1 MKILT
6 VKTIDNKQMKR
17 LLTVEANG
25 KRKRNFWRLSLHEF
39 NRYVETAPRETTLS
53 KKKKKLPLKC
63 ELLISLGNLIAQAAI
78 LAMKNNGLGP

>member
-53 KKKKKLPLKC
+53 KKKKKITSQMRTANITRQPHCAGSYSCNEK
-63 ELLISLGNLIAQAAI
+63 
-78 LAMKNNGLGP
+78 